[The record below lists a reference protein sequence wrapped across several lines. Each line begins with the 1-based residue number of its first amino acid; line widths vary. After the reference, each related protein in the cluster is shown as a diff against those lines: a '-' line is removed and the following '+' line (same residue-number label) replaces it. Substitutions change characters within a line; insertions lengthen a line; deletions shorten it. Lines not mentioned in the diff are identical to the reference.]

1 MSRVD
6 PQINLRL
13 PLALKARVKQAAE
26 MNRRS
31 VNSEIVKRIEDSF
44 ETSSTNRKEEENQSS
59 SSSI

>member
-59 SSSI
+59 SSSN